1 MKETTDVPASPHLL
15 IFFKA
20 DTKALSGIND
30 KKWYNKWQKI
40 ENLCL
45 LPKKPKEKI
54 FSKSIKII

>member
-30 KKWYNKWQKI
+30 KKWYNK
-40 ENLCL
+40 
-45 LPKKPKEKI
+45 
-54 FSKSIKII
+54 